1 MTSLNTIILGLSI
14 AYALI
19 GVLLLGA
26 CIDSRL
32 PLLVK
37 VSVILVTGT
46 FYIVSF
52 FGTRA
57 LLGWSSVDPLPAH
70 FKLLGARIVE
80 PHSRAIRERSIFG
93 WRRSMTTIVQAAFR
107 APIAYLT
114 PRSSPKGPKQPYKQ
128 AQRQAAGGRSHGRF
142 RHWRRRCL
150 GTDGAR
156 SNTKFHHDHQRR

>member
-37 VSVILVTGT
+37 ASVILVTSA

-80 PHSRAIRERSIFG
+80 PHSLAGDPGAIHLWVE
-93 WRRSMTTIVQAAFR
+93 A
-107 APIAYLT
+107 LDDD
-114 PRSSPKGPKQPYKQ
+114 RSSRTSKRK
-128 AQRQAAGGRSHGRF
+128 RQAAGGRSHGRF

-150 GTDGAR
+150 GAHGAR
-156 SNTKFHHDHQRR
+156 SNTKFHHDHERR

>member
-114 PRSSPKGPKQPYKQ
+114 PRSSPKGRKQPYKR
-128 AQRQAAGGRSHGRF
+128 AQKAS
-142 RHWRRRCL
+142 RRRAVTRQISAL
-150 GTDGAR
+150 AKAVPR
-156 SNTKFHHDHQRR
+156 N